1 MLQLLSLRP
10 AEAQK
15 EHQKRLLQYRQF
27 YNNNNNNNNNKN
39 DDDDDADNDDSQT
52 AIFSVPYTNMQLL
65 HFSNIPR
72 IFMYVKN
79 KKNVHFCTFSLIRTL
94 SLCISPNCKALW
106 DVAALNWWASMSCLI
121 KIRVQPG
128 TIHLAAFFPQVCW
141 CMVTWALQHKIIM
154 HARYIPCR

>member
-27 YNNNNNNNNNKN
+27 YNKNNNNNNYNNNK
-39 DDDDDADNDDSQT
+39 DDDDDDSQI

-72 IFMYVKN
+72 IFMYAKN
-79 KKNVHFCTFSLIRTL
+79 KKNFDFCTFSLIRAL
-94 SLCISPNCKALW
+94 SLCISLNCRALW
-106 DVAALNWWASMSCLI
+106 DVAALNW
-121 KIRVQPG
+121 
-128 TIHLAAFFPQVCW
+128 
-141 CMVTWALQHKIIM
+141 
-154 HARYIPCR
+154 

>member
-27 YNNNNNNNNNKN
+27 YNKNNNNNNYNNNK
-39 DDDDDADNDDSQT
+39 DDDDDDSQI

-72 IFMYVKN
+72 IFVYAKN
-79 KKNVHFCTFSLIRTL
+79 KKILIFV
-94 SLCISPNCKALW
+94 PF
-106 DVAALNWWASMSCLI
+106 
-121 KIRVQPG
+121 
-128 TIHLAAFFPQVCW
+128 H
-141 CMVTWALQHKIIM
+141 
-154 HARYIPCR
+154 